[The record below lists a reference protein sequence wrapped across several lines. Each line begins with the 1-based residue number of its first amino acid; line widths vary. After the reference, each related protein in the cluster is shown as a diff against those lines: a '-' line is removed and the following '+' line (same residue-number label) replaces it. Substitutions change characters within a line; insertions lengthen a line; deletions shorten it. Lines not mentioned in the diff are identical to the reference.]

1 MLMFQCILLCSVVF
15 ARNWSCPD
23 LDPCSCNSE
32 PVLTIDCSD
41 RQMFIQGQD
50 NYNNFS
56 KLQGLYIHELNLRNT
71 NSILPLHIFVDL
83 HIHKLDISE
92 NKNIKNYKKILEKI
106 DDSLEE
112 LNLKKASFLSHS
124 VLKNLGRFK
133 NLTFLSLE
141 GNMLNMNILGDTF
154 SNFHYLQNL
163 DLSDNSLNYRMNSN
177 PFDGLESLQVL
188 HLESTKIS
196 LDNTKSLCFLRNLTS
211 LKVLNLDR
219 NNGAAEIKVVP
230 LFKDNNMFSLT
241 RLSLCSNKIALFQNT
256 AFQGIEQL
264 EVLDLSDNLL
274 RTVPLSVTSILFN
287 LTHLNVSSN
296 KIQYLSE
303 RTFTNLT
310 KLLYLNLQR
319 NQINSFPRYAFRG
332 LGNSLQTL
340 DLSSN
345 KLIGGHFWV
354 IGLMDLP
361 SLLNLNVS
369 YNFIKH
375 IQNDSFDSTAYLQ
388 VLDISGNP
396 LIFTDTMFSGIEASL
411 KKLFVKSVGMEHVP
425 LIPLQTISELDD
437 LDLSNNRLKSLH
449 SMFLTGVKAK
459 HIYLQN
465 MNISEISK
473 LAFTGIQ
480 GPISI
485 FLDNNKISSLRFL
498 EESVP
503 CFFSEISLRNNP
515 LICDCTAFSVSSS
528 GRYGHVIGKC
538 INDDFV
544 GKSINMISSLDAHLC
559 KDLKTKSGWCS
570 KTGKYISNIAA
581 SLYLGHHVVLY
592 LLMFS
597 TIILIS

>member
-1 MLMFQCILLCSVVF
+1 MLIFRCIILCSVVF
-15 ARNWSCPD
+15 SSTWSCPD
-23 LDPCSCNSE
+23 LDPCSCSSK

-41 RQMFIQGQD
+41 RKMFFHGQD

-71 NSILPLHIFVDL
+71 NSILPPQIFVDL
-83 HIHKLDISE
+83 QIHKLDISE
-92 NKNIKNYKKILEKI
+92 NKNIENYKNILEII

-112 LNLKKASFLSHS
+112 LNLKTASFLSQS

-141 GNMLNMNILGDTF
+141 GNMLNMTILGDTF
-154 SNFHYLQNL
+154 SNFHHLQNL
-163 DLSDNSLNYRMNSN
+163 DLSDNTLNYQMNSN

-188 HLESTKIS
+188 HLKSTKIS
-196 LDNTKSLCFLRNLTS
+196 LDNTNSLCFLKNLTS
-211 LKVLNLDR
+211 LNVLNIDR
-219 NNGAAEIKVVP
+219 NNGAGEIKVVP
-230 LFKDNNMFSLT
+230 LFKGNNMFSLK
-241 RLSLCSNKIALFQNT
+241 RLSLCSNKIALFEHT

-264 EVLDLSDNLL
+264 EILDLSENLL

-287 LTHLNVSSN
+287 LTHLNLSSN

-310 KLLYLNLQR
+310 KLQYLNLQR
-319 NQINSFPRYAFRG
+319 NKINSFPRYAFLG

-345 KLIGGHFWV
+345 KLIGGYFWV
-354 IGLMDLP
+354 IGLMDLH
-361 SLLNLNVS
+361 SLLNLNIS

-375 IQNDSFDSTAYLQ
+375 IQNDSFDTTAYLQ

-437 LDLSNNRLKSLH
+437 LDLSNNRLESLH

-473 LAFTGIQ
+473 LAFTGIK

-485 FLDNNKISSLRFL
+485 FLDDNNISSLRFL
-498 EESVP
+498 EESVS

-515 LICDCTAFSVSSS
+515 IICDCTAFSISAS
-528 GRYGHVIGKC
+528 GRHGHVIGKC

-544 GKSINMISSLDAHLC
+544 GKSINMISSVDKNLC
-559 KDLKTKSGWCS
+559 EDLEVNSGWCS
-570 KTGKYISNIAA
+570 KTGKFISNIA
-581 SLYLGHHVVLY
+581 SLNNGYHAVLY
-592 LLMFS
+592 LLLMYS
-597 TIILIS
+597 TFILIS